1 LTLYKNLRDF
11 ALKPIL
17 QKFFGRAS
25 DLADTEPILG
35 LFLGAALLAV
45 FLAAFAL
52 DRPAT
57 EHSGKS
63 GLLWLL
69 YANFTRL
76 LWAALLVAFLVGT
89 VAVLRTYLRQSVANF
104 QRTHGRVTTANYN
117 AVQTI
122 WGAEQQQGELRVE
135 IYNDEE
141 VTERIESEDL
151 TKPAVLRKK
160 TVRRFATG
168 NPFLAARHDVTLRQ
182 NPRKKG
188 SALYGGYETDC
199 RFTWRLKNPAAG
211 TNKCHLIFPLPAA
224 GAMYDEL
231 SAALNGQDVLPQVQI
246 REGALILARDAQPGE
261 AMDFQLAFKSRGM
274 SHWYFQVREARE
286 VRDFTLTLTLPDL
299 PKDRLNYPEGCMTPT
314 GIQPAAGGAG
324 SVLTYRL
331 DHALSNKGMG
341 VALPQLPQ
349 PGAMTNAV
357 LGEIE
362 RAWVLLFA
370 MLGLSLTLA
379 AVRHAVLLTA
389 LFGAATAFA
398 YGLLGGFSDLLFGFW
413 GTGGLVLV
421 PGFALLVWL
430 LIRAVRGSVGRWLG
444 LQMILIGIIY
454 PCIAGLDAERQS
466 LYLNLCAVVFL
477 AFAASLLMKQPA
489 QQAPLVEKPLAVG

>member
-1 LTLYKNLRDF
+1 LQL
-11 ALKPIL
+11 IL

-45 FLAAFAL
+45 FLAAFAQSK
-52 DRPAT
+52 PAA
-57 EHSGKS
+57 EQSGKT

-69 YANFTRL
+69 YGNFTRL
-76 LWAALLVAFLVGT
+76 LWAALLVAFLVGA
-89 VAVLRTYLRQSVANF
+89 VAVLRTYLRQSVTNF

-160 TVRRFATG
+160 TLRRFATG
-168 NPFLAARHDVTLRQ
+168 NPFVAARHDVTLRQ

-199 RFTWRLKNPAAG
+199 RFTWKLKNPASG
-211 TNKCHLIFPLPAA
+211 TNKCNLIFPLPAA

-231 SAALNGQDVLPQVQI
+231 SATLNGQDVLPQVQI
-246 REGALILARDAQPGE
+246 REGSLTLARDVQPNE
-261 AMDFQLAFKSRGM
+261 ALDFQLAFKSRGM
-274 SHWYFQVREARE
+274 SLWYFQVRETRE
-286 VRDFTLTLTLPDL
+286 VRDFALALTLPDL

-314 GIQPAAGGAG
+314 AIQPTPGGQG

-349 PGAMTNAV
+349 PGATTNAV

-362 RAWVLLFA
+362 RAWMLLFA
-370 MLGLSLTLA
+370 MLTVSLTLA
-379 AVRHAVLLTA
+379 AVRHAVLLTV

-398 YGLLGGFSDLLFGFW
+398 YGLLADFSDLLFGFW
-413 GTGGLVLV
+413 GTGALVLL
-421 PGFALLVWL
+421 PSFALLVWL
-430 LIRAVRGSVGRWLG
+430 LMRRVGSGVGRPLA
-444 LQMILIGIIY
+444 LQSILFGIVY
-454 PCIAGLDAERQS
+454 PCAAGLDPERQT
-466 LYLNLCAVVFL
+466 LYLNLCAVAFL
-477 AFAASLLMKQPA
+477 ALV
-489 QQAPLVEKPLAVG
+489 APLIMKHLTWSAPSAENPVRRADAVAGGFVQP

>member
-1 LTLYKNLRDF
+1 MLF
-11 ALKPIL
+11 LKLIL

-45 FLAAFAL
+45 FLAAFAQGKL
-52 DRPAT
+52 AG
-57 EHSGKS
+57 EHNGRSS
-63 GLLWLL
+63 LLWLL
-69 YANFTRL
+69 YGNFTRL
-76 LWAALLVAFLVGT
+76 LWSALLVAFLVGT

-104 QRTHGRVTTANYN
+104 QRTHGRVTAANYN

-141 VTERIESEDL
+141 ATERIESEDL

-168 NPFLAARHDVTLRQ
+168 NPFVAAKHNVTLRQ

-199 RFTWRLKNPAAG
+199 RFTWNLKAPATG
-211 TNKCHLIFPLPAA
+211 TNRCNLIFPLPAA

-231 SAALNGQDVLPQVQI
+231 TATLNGQDVLQQMQI
-246 REGALILARDAQPGE
+246 REGTLMLAREVQSNE
-261 AMDFQLAFKSRGM
+261 VLDFQLAFKSRGM

-286 VRDFTLTLTLPDL
+286 VRDFTLALTLPDL
-299 PKDRLNYPEGCMTPT
+299 PKDKLNYPEGCMTPT
-314 GIQPAAGGAG
+314 SIQPTGDGQGTA
-324 SVLTYRL
+324 LTYRL

-341 VALPQLPQ
+341 IALPQLPQ
-349 PGAMTNAV
+349 PGAATNAV
-357 LGEIE
+357 LAEIE
-362 RAWVLLFA
+362 RAWVLLVA
-370 MLGLSLTLA
+370 MLALSLTLA

-398 YGLLGGFSDLLFGFW
+398 YGLLADFSDLLFGFW
-413 GTGGLVLV
+413 GTGGLVLL
-421 PGFALLVWL
+421 PLFALMTWL
-430 LIRAVRGSVGRWLG
+430 LLRVVGMSVGRPLAVQ
-444 LQMILIGIIY
+444 LILFGIVY
-454 PCIAGLDAERQS
+454 PCVAGLDPNRQS
-466 LYLNLCAVVFL
+466 LYLNLCALMFL
-477 AFAASLLMKQPA
+477 ALLISPLMKGLTWSA
-489 QQAPLVEKPLAVG
+489 APREKLAATG